1 MNATRNRNQGFPHIR
16 WLIRRDLPAVLRI
29 EDASF
34 REPWT
39 EDEFVRS
46 LRLRGVVGVVAE
58 HQDVVISYMIYELL
72 RDSIHL
78 LSIAVHPDFRRQ
90 GVGTTMLA
98 KLASKMEYQRRGK
111 ITTLASEIN
120 LDAQVFLRD
129 YGFRATE
136 VVKDYYHPGEDAY
149 FFVYRQPVTASVWE
163 STK

>member
-1 MNATRNRNQGFPHIR
+1 MSITRNHTQGFPHIR

-34 REPWT
+34 RVPWT

-46 LRLRGVVGVVAE
+46 LRLRNVIGMVAE
-58 HQDVVISYMIYELL
+58 HQDMVIGYMIYELH

-90 GVGTTMLA
+90 GVGAAMLA
-98 KLASKMEYQRRGK
+98 KLVSKLYQRRGK

-120 LDAQVFLRD
+120 LDAQVFLRE

-136 VVKDYYHPGEDAY
+136 VVKDHYRPHEDAY
-149 FFVYRQPVTASVWE
+149 FFVYRQPVTASV
-163 STK
+163 

>member
-1 MNATRNRNQGFPHIR
+1 MSITRNHTQGFPHIR

-34 REPWT
+34 RVPWT
-39 EDEFVRS
+39 EDEFVQS
-46 LRLRGVVGVVAE
+46 LRLRNVIGMVAE
-58 HQDVVISYMIYELL
+58 HQDMVIGYMIYELH

-90 GVGTTMLA
+90 GVGAAMLA
-98 KLASKMEYQRRGK
+98 KLVSKLYQRRGK

-120 LDAQVFLRD
+120 LDAQVFLRE

-136 VVKDYYHPGEDAY
+136 VVKDHYRPHEDAY
-149 FFVYRQPVTASVWE
+149 FFVYRQPVTASV
-163 STK
+163 

>member
-1 MNATRNRNQGFPHIR
+1 MSITRNHTQGFLHIR
-16 WLIRRDLPAVLRI
+16 WLIRRDLSAVLRI

-34 REPWT
+34 RVPWT

-46 LRLRGVVGVVAE
+46 LRLRNVIGMVAE
-58 HQDVVISYMIYELL
+58 HQDMVIGYMIYELH

-90 GVGTTMLA
+90 GVGAAMLA
-98 KLASKMEYQRRGK
+98 KLVSKLYQRRGK

-120 LDAQVFLRD
+120 LDAQVFLRE

-136 VVKDYYHPGEDAY
+136 VVKDHYRPHEDAY
-149 FFVYRQPVTASVWE
+149 FFVYRQPVTASV
-163 STK
+163 

>member
-1 MNATRNRNQGFPHIR
+1 MNATGNQGFPHIR
-16 WLIRRDLPAVLRI
+16 WLVRKDLPAVLRI

-39 EDEFVRS
+39 EDEFVQS
-46 LRLRGVVGVVAE
+46 LRLRNVIGMVAE
-58 HQDVVISYMIYELL
+58 HQDMVIGYMIYELH

-90 GVGTTMLA
+90 GVGTAMLA

-120 LDAQVFLRD
+120 LDAQIFLRK
-129 YGFRATE
+129 YGFLATE

-149 FFVYRQPVTASVWE
+149 FFVYRQPVTASA
-163 STK
+163 